1 MFLASFMSSI
11 FEYIQN
17 NPQEAQRLVGL
28 KYEQVQELLNKA
40 AELKNCND
48 LIKELVALLE
58 YEEAMTVDPRSQQKM
73 SYYPCLPCYKFLG
86 FQTPM
91 ALSP

>member
-1 MFLASFMSSI
+1 MYNMSRS
-11 FEYIQN
+11 QN
-17 NPQEAQRLVGL
+17 KIRKEMSEENMLL
-28 KYEQVQELLNKA
+28 KKQLENQA

-73 SYYPCLPCYKFLG
+73 SAKLIELG
-86 FQTPM
+86 LWP
-91 ALSP
+91 SR

>member
-1 MFLASFMSSI
+1 MAI
-11 FEYIQN
+11 YN
-17 NPQEAQRLVGL
+17 NDTDPNVNDWNKSEDAQISKQER
-28 KYEQVQELLNKA
+28 LNKT

-73 SYYPCLPCYKFLG
+73 SAKLIELG
-86 FQTPM
+86 LWP
-91 ALSP
+91 SR